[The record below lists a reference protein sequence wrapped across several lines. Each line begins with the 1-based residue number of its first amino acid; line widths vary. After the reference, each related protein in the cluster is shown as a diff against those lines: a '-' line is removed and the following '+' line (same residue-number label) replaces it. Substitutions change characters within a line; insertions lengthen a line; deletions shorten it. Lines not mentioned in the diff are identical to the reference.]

1 MALRTNILANYAGQA
16 WMALMTLAFVPLYAK
31 ALGYEAFGLVGV
43 MLSLQAMSLLL
54 DLGMGGVMNREMAR
68 RATDPALAGSMRDL
82 TRTFEWLIWPV
93 ALLIALTLWLSA
105 PWLVRHWLNPKELS
119 AAQTIQ
125 AVRLMGIAVAAQ
137 WPSTF
142 YVSGLSGLERQPAA
156 NFINAIFAT
165 LRGAGSVGMLYA
177 ISATVNAFMGWQAFV
192 GIAQSLVAAI
202 VLRSALPKGQARF
215 VGEELRSTYRFAG
228 SVMAITALSIATTQ
242 LDRLLLSAMR
252 SLAEVGYFTIAI
264 TVAAGLGRLVQP
276 VFNATYPRFSRL
288 VATDDLD
295 TLAVLYRDTSQYL
308 LIVVAAATGVLL
320 AFPESL
326 LYLWTGDA
334 RTAEVVAL
342 PMSLLILGTFLNG
355 IMNLPYALQLAHGW
369 TRLSI
374 RLNAIALAVSVT
386 VGIPLVAY
394 EGIVGAAWLWL
405 ITNAILAFG
414 GLPLM
419 HRRLM
424 QGQLKMWV
432 RESVAPPIF
441 AATACSAALAVILPP
456 ISRSVIGLMQVG
468 LIVALV
474 LTATTL
480 SLPLGRRRLM
490 GTLRTAKR
498 IFQRSNLRS
507 NDP

>member
-16 WMALMTLAFVPLYAK
+16 WMALMTVAFVPVYAK

-68 RATDPALAGSMRDL
+68 RATDPALAESMRNL

-93 ALLIALTLWLSA
+93 ALLIALALWLLA
-105 PWLVRHWLNPKELS
+105 PWLVRHWLHPVELS
-119 AAQTIQ
+119 EEQAVH

-137 WPSTF
+137 WPSAF

-156 NFINAIFAT
+156 NLVNAVFAT
-165 LRGAGSVGMLYA
+165 LRGAGSVGVLYA
-177 ISATVNAFMGWQAFV
+177 ISATVNAFMEWQALV
-192 GIAQSLVAAI
+192 GIAQSVVAAI
-202 VLRSALPKGQARF
+202 VLRGALPKGPARF
-215 VGEELRSTYRFAG
+215 VGAEFLSAYRFAG
-228 SVMAITALSIATTQ
+228 GVLAITALSIALTQ

-252 SLAEVGYFTIAI
+252 PLTDVGYFTIAI

-288 VATDDLD
+288 VATGDLD
-295 TLAVLYRDTSQYL
+295 TLAGLYRDTSQYL

-326 LYLWTGDA
+326 LYLWTADA
-334 RTAEVVAL
+334 RTANVVAV

-369 TRLSI
+369 TRLSVG
-374 RLNAIALAVSVT
+374 LNAVSLLASAAI
-386 VGIPLVAY
+386 GIPLVARD
-394 EGIVGAAWLWL
+394 GVVGAAWLWL
-405 ITNAILAFG
+405 ITNVILVVV

-424 QGQLKMWV
+424 RGQLKTWIL
-432 RESVAPPIF
+432 ESIGPPILA
-441 AATACSAALAVILPP
+441 AATCSAVLALVLPP
-456 ISRSVIGLMQVG
+456 IGRSVIGLMQLG
-468 LIVALV
+468 LIVAIV

-480 SLPLGRRRLM
+480 SLPLGRRRLK
-490 GTLRTAKR
+490 GIVRTAKR
-498 IFQRSNLRS
+498 VLQRSTLRS